1 MSVEDLARR
10 LEKLGYHKASGGA
23 VCDEALRQAVGRF
36 QRDHGLAVRESVDR
50 STEVYLRSL
59 TPDLPDLG
67 DWVEED
73 WRS

>member
-10 LEKLGYHKASGGA
+10 LERLGYYKVSGAA
-23 VCDEALRQAVGRF
+23 VCDEALRYAVGMF

-67 DWVEED
+67 AWVEED